1 MKIPFLFLT
10 ALLLT
15 GEAVFAKDKVIER
28 SGKQPAWVN
37 TMMTPD
43 YIISVADA
51 ATIGEAQQK
60 ALLLVKQEIV
70 RGIAEQVMSSS
81 ILSRQ
86 EMDVETTE
94 SYTQNIIA
102 KAVKVPFVQGISANQ
117 MEAVYWEKI
126 RRDKQM
132 EFYRYYVKYPF
143 SKAQMNNLTAE
154 FKKEDFKITQRLE
167 ELENGLS
174 QIESV
179 EQICMAAAELDKLF
193 KTLDDPRKDR
203 AMLLYSRC
211 RELVALIYIT
221 QINNERGHIEYQ
233 LSIGD
238 KLILCTQTP
247 KVKSEC
253 ASITKIKVGDVC
265 SVDYFFDGCYLDMEN
280 FIEISYHFGY
290 KTLKHKFLIP
300 HKHYTDSTE

>member
-1 MKIPFLFLT
+1 MT

-15 GEAVFAKDKVIER
+15 GGAVFAKDKVIER
-28 SGKQPAWVN
+28 SGKQPAWAK

-43 YIISVADA
+43 YIITVADA
-51 ATIGEAQQK
+51 ATTGEAQQK

-81 ILSRQ
+81 TISKQ
-86 EMDVETTE
+86 AINVESTE

-102 KAVKVPFVQGISANQ
+102 KAVKVPFVQGISASQ
-117 MEAVYWEKI
+117 IEAVYWEKI
-126 RRDKQM
+126 RRGKQV

-143 SKAQMNNLTAE
+143 GKMQMNRLAAE
-154 FKKEDFKITQRLE
+154 FKKEDFKITLRLD
-167 ELENGLS
+167 ELETALS

-179 EQICMAAAELDKLF
+179 EQISMAATELGKF
-193 KTLDDPRKDR
+193 AKTPDDPRKDR

-211 RELVALIYIT
+211 HELLASVYIT
-221 QINNERGHIEYQ
+221 QLNNEPGHIEYQ

-238 KLILCTQTP
+238 KLISCTQIP

-265 SVDYFFDGCYLDMEN
+265 SIDYSFDGCYPDLEN
-280 FIEISYHFGY
+280 FMEVSYRFGN

-300 HKHYTDSTE
+300 PPLQ